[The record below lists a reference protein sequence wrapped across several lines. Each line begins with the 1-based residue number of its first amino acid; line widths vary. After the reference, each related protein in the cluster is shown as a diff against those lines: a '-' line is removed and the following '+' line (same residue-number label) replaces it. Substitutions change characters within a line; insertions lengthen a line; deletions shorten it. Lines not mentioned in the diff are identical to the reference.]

1 METAYLFLR
10 RSYAEGYNGGSVAL
24 DTGLGKTIIC
34 LAVVATIRLVEL
46 SYREVME
53 DRNAVR
59 ELGRRGE
66 AQGVRKH
73 SPPVDSKPC
82 PSGDPLGIQCCCTAG
97 SLSYLIAT
105 NLGRGP
111 TVCIKE

>member
-10 RSYAEGYNGGSVAL
+10 RSYAEGYNGGFVAL
-24 DTGLGKTIIC
+24 DTGLGKTIVC
-34 LAVVATIRLVEL
+34 LAVVATTRLVEL

-53 DRNAVR
+53 DRNAAR
-59 ELGRRGE
+59 ELGRHGE

-73 SPPVDSKPC
+73 NPPPGDSKPC

-97 SLSYLIAT
+97 SRT
-105 NLGRGP
+105 
-111 TVCIKE
+111 